1 MKVPTNFTI
10 IAQSCVELMRSVPG
24 WLDDSEA
31 RFLALALAASPAE
44 GANLEIGSFKGR
56 STVVL
61 GSASKQWGLGK
72 IVAVD
77 FHMAETIPDDAIR
90 NRSTF
95 EEFQE
100 TIRKSGLEEVVD
112 VVKAYSRDLASH
124 WNRPLRFLWIDGDHS
139 YAGVMEDLKLF
150 SPHLADG
157 AMVVM
162 HDVLHPMDGPLRVFL
177 EEVLDSDD
185 FGPAGFCK
193 SIGWAQ
199 YRPGRGAACRSQRET
214 LARRARLLLPFT
226 HPPESR
232 RTLWIRLCEA
242 IYNYLRRYV
251 PNDEQSPSDL
261 IALLESRD
269 GRC

>member
-1 MKVPTNFTI
+1 VKLPANVETI
-10 IAQSCVELMRSVPG
+10 VQRCVELMRPVPG

-31 RFLALALAASPAE
+31 RFLALALVASPAE

-61 GSASKQWGLGK
+61 GSASKQFGLGK

-77 FHMAETIPDDAIR
+77 PHMAETIPDDAVR
-90 NRSTF
+90 NRSSF
-95 EEFQE
+95 EDFLE
-100 TIRKSGLEEVVD
+100 TIRTSGLEDVID
-112 VVKAYSRDLASH
+112 VVRAYSRDLASH
-124 WNRPLRFLWIDGDHS
+124 WDRPLRFLWIDGDHS
-139 YAGVMEDLKLF
+139 YAGVEEDFRLF
-150 SPHLADG
+150 LPHLADG
-157 AMVVM
+157 AVVLL
-162 HDVLHPMDGPLRVFL
+162 HDGLHPMNGPIRVFL
-177 EEVLDSDD
+177 NKILDSDD

-199 YRPGRGAACRSQRET
+199 YRPGRGTACRRQRQM
-214 LARRARLLLPFT
+214 LARRVRWLLPFT

-232 RTLWIRLCEA
+232 RTLWIRLCES
-242 IYNYLRRYV
+242 IFDYLRRYV
-251 PNDEQSPSDL
+251 PNDERSPSDL